1 MAPNN
6 SNSSSKLEETKD
18 GSREDGP
25 QGQQQREQATPAPKN
40 TGEKIASLW
49 NKDDEKAACGVGFI
63 VNIYG
68 TASHK
73 LLKDAQNISD
83 RMEHRGATSGD
94 NLTGD
99 GAGVLSSI
107 PHRLYADVIK

>member
-1 MAPNN
+1 MMAPNN
-6 SNSSSKLEETKD
+6 NSESKSKETLDVSSKEN
-18 GSREDGP
+18 G
-25 QGQQQREQATPAPKN
+25 QGQQQQQSTPKN

-49 NKDDEKAACGVGFI
+49 NKNDEKAACGVGFI

-68 TASHK
+68 SATHK